1 MTSALL
7 NKSGHQPKAKREI
20 GIQLF
25 IMKGTKIPKTAV
37 SFVLQG
43 RPQQRN
49 DTIMEHRDLSFIAR
63 SSESF
68 GAMTLTLF
76 LVSFR
81 HFRFS
86 ERCFLLNSLE
96 RTHHNLHDET
106 IVVHHDD

>member
-49 DTIMEHRDLSFIAR
+49 DTIMEHRDLSFAR
-63 SSESF
+63 ALGVFWRDDFDIVLGVFQTFPFFRALFFAQLTRTNASQSS
-68 GAMTLTLF
+68 
-76 LVSFR
+76 
-81 HFRFS
+81 
-86 ERCFLLNSLE
+86 
-96 RTHHNLHDET
+96 
-106 IVVHHDD
+106 